1 MSSQRQ
7 LFGVA
12 ERPFEAVR
20 DAFAA
25 NLDESLDQGASFAV
39 VADGRVVVDLWG
51 GYADAAGNRP
61 WRRDT
66 IVTVQSVTKGVVALA
81 VAMLVDRGK
90 LDYDEPVATWWP
102 SFAAGGKGS
111 ITLGQIMSHQAGL
124 NTVREDLVLDDLYHG
139 DRFVRCLEAMEPI
152 YPPGSMCVY
161 HALSYGYLAGE
172 IVRLVDGRSV
182 GRFIAEEIA
191 EPLGASIFLGLPEAE
206 DHRAAEIVAGP
217 GADDVMEEA
226 TRSELTRG
234 YVNPRVRPTE
244 PNTRAWRA
252 AEVPAGSANADALS
266 LARLYGA
273 LALGGSL
280 DGVRLLGPKTLAL
293 ATAERFDG
301 TEAGFGWPIR
311 YGAGFMLNK
320 DQVFGPHRDAFGHSG
335 WGGYVAYADP
345 ANRLGVGYAMN
356 RMTVPADGPDP
367 RRIRLLDALYGA
379 LSR

>member
-1 MSSQRQ
+1 MGSKDVMIEGWVDPSLTR
-7 LFGVA
+7 VKEA
-12 ERPFEAVR
+12 FE
-20 DAFAA
+20 A
-25 NLDESLDQGASFAV
+25 NLDLGLEQGAAFSV

-51 GYADAAGNRP
+51 GFADAAAERP

-66 IVTVQSVTKGVVALA
+66 IVTVQSVTKGIVALA

-90 LDYDEPVATWWP
+90 LDYDAPVATWWP
-102 SFAAGGKGS
+102 EFAAGDKQS

-124 NTVREDLVLDDLYHG
+124 NTVREDLALDDLYHG

-172 IVRLVDGRSV
+172 IIRLVDGRSV
-182 GRFIAEEIA
+182 GRYIAEEIA
-191 EPLGASIFLGLPEAE
+191 SPLDASIFLGLSEAH
-206 DHRAAEIVAGP
+206 DHRAAEIIAGP

-226 TRSELTRG
+226 TRSDLTRG

-273 LALGGSL
+273 LALGGTL
-280 DGVRLLGPKTLAL
+280 DSVCLVRPATLAL

-301 TEAGFGWPIR
+301 TEAGFGWPMR

-320 DQVFGPHRDAFGHSG
+320 DEVFGPHRDAFGHSG

-345 ANRLGVGYAMN
+345 ANRLG
-356 RMTVPADGPDP
+356 
-367 RRIRLLDALYGA
+367 
-379 LSR
+379 